1 VGRSVIHGGDD
12 STRLLWFEIGDNPVN
27 RLLGRDSEDSTIL
40 VGARQVVAEQVLDKT
55 ANGRET
61 TIACHCGISP
71 LGFDMIQEGEH
82 GICLEIIEAQISYG
96 LTSALNEKHEE
107 ELERAAVS
115 TDGMVTG
122 STHTLQ
128 VTVEEALNQSQE
140 RVPLVAAHSSTLLSS
155 WAFR

>member
-1 VGRSVIHGGDD
+1 MTACRSTGQPIPLSGIHGGDD

-40 VGARQVVAEQVLDKT
+40 VGARQIVAEQVLDKT

-61 TIACHCGISP
+61 TIACYCGISP

-96 LTSALNEKHEE
+96 LTSAL
-107 ELERAAVS
+107 RAAAS
-115 TDGMVTG
+115 IFWLR
-122 STHTLQ
+122 S
-128 VTVEEALNQSQE
+128 NCS
-140 RVPLVAAHSSTLLSS
+140 
-155 WAFR
+155 

>member
-115 TDGMVTG
+115 T
-122 STHTLQ
+122 LQ